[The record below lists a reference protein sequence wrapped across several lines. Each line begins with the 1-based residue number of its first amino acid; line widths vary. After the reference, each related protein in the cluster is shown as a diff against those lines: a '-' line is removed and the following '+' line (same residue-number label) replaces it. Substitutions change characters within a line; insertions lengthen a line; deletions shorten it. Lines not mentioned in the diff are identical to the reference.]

1 MRAPTASR
9 VQAAREARRLRA
21 LRRYG
26 ILDTA
31 REQAFDDLTLLA
43 ARSCGMPLALM
54 TLVDETRVW
63 FKSTFGT
70 ASEGYPRD
78 GSLCSHAIGGDE
90 VFVVP
95 DISRD
100 ERFAGLPLL
109 APGESVAR
117 FYAGVPLRT
126 TDGHALGTLSVLD
139 SRPRV
144 LRGHERENLLA
155 LGRQVMAQMEHKRS
169 LAGLQ
174 REVCARERA
183 ERAYRES
190 EGRFREFMNHG
201 PANAYIKD
209 AEGRFLYVNEP
220 LAKVFDLPVDQ
231 WLGRTDADIIGVEA
245 AQPVQE
251 HDLTVFN
258 TEEMVVT
265 QEIAATPDGRTRY
278 WLSYKFLLRGPDGGK
293 RLGGLS
299 FDITDR
305 KATESEHERLI
316 AELREALA
324 QVKTLSGF
332 IPICASCKN
341 IRDDAGY
348 WQQIEQ
354 YLGKHSDLEFTH
366 GICPACLEK
375 LYPEFAARQ
384 REASDRR
391 DLP

>member
-1 MRAPTASR
+1 MRDSSSSR
-9 VQAAREARRLRA
+9 AIAAREVRRLRA
-21 LRRYG
+21 LRRYRL
-26 ILDTA
+26 LDTA
-31 REQAFDDLTLLA
+31 REAEFDDLTQLA
-43 ARSCGMPLALM
+43 ARTCGTPVSLVS
-54 TLVDETRVW
+54 LVDTARVW
-63 FKSTFGT
+63 LKSAFGT
-70 ASEGYPRD
+70 MAAEFPREGFP
-78 GSLCSHAIGGDE
+78 CAHAIQTND

-95 DISRD
+95 DVARD
-100 ERFAGLPLL
+100 ERFAAFGSL
-109 APGESVAR
+109 APNEPPVR

-126 TDGHALGTLSVLD
+126 ADGHALGALAIMD
-139 SRPRV
+139 DKPRI
-144 LRGHERENLLA
+144 LKDHGRESLLA
-155 LGRQVMAQMEHKRS
+155 LGRQVVAQMERKRA
-169 LAGLQ
+169 LALLQ
-174 REVCARERA
+174 RETRARERA
-183 ERAYRES
+183 EAALRES
-190 EGRFREFMNHG
+190 EGRFHEFMNRG

-220 LAKVFDLPVDQ
+220 LARAFQRPADQ
-231 WLGRTDADIIGVEA
+231 WLGRTDEDIIGAEA

-265 QEIAATPDGRTRY
+265 QEIAATPDGRTHY
-278 WLSYKFLLRGPDGGK
+278 WLSYKFLLRSADGHK

-316 AELREALA
+316 SELREALA
-324 QVKTLSGF
+324 QVKTLTGF

-354 YLGKHSDLEFTH
+354 YLSKHSDLEFTH
-366 GICPACLEK
+366 GICPPCLEK

-384 REASDRR
+384 RGAGG
-391 DLP
+391 